1 MMSGLCRTCEDCLHV
16 FVDGQALADHRCSR
30 CKKAD
35 LTLHSVCA
43 EHGKTKGLAESPFIG
58 EDTLV
63 IDRMIHEVV
72 YSKGAV
78 DGVELVWVDVWVRL
92 IAFFRLK

>member
-1 MMSGLCRTCEDCLHV
+1 MMSGLFRTCEDCLHV

-43 EHGKTKGLAESPFIG
+43 EHVKTKGLAEESPFIG

-72 YSKGAV
+72 NSKGAV
-78 DGVELVWVDVWVRL
+78 DGVELVWGDIWVRL
-92 IAFFRLK
+92 SAKF